1 MFGDRS
7 FGQPKGTQE
16 LPDDAKRTEHPTD
29 TVSSEMTLK
38 NRWIQPI
45 LRSVGGTTVVTQR
58 CIRTLMAVALLAP
71 LVLASV
77 EPTPALAIA
86 PTGDY
91 IVILKDGVNL
101 DRKVAKEAGLG
112 NAVSDVYS
120 SAVDGFVVELDNADV
135 MRLRKDKDVLL
146 VELDRTLSI
155 NESSGVLG
163 PDLSNLMGV
172 PVADQY
178 IVTLKNEVAPRAF
191 ATAEAATGSQ
201 ILSVYTSAI
210 NGFAAMLDASA
221 LERLAKDPNVE
232 SIEQD
237 RIVVLQGDQ
246 VDPPWGLDRVDQR
259 SGTRN
264 SRYSYTN
271 TGTGVTAYVIDTGV
285 MASHIDFGG
294 RVGAGYTVYDDGRGT
309 TDCNGH
315 GTHVAGT
322 IGGSTYG
329 IAKAV
334 SLIPVRVL
342 SCSGS
347 GSISGVIA
355 GINWAISDHASGTP
369 AVANMSLGGLYSA
382 SLNSAVANATEDG
395 IVFAVA
401 AGNNNRLACSYS
413 PASEPTAITVGAIG
427 GSDDRASFTNYGSC
441 VDLFAPGVSI
451 MSATI
456 ASSSASRMLSGTSM
470 ASPHVAGAAALL
482 LQSDPTATP
491 AQIAALIVN
500 SATPDAITGLAA
512 GSPNLVL
519 YTGAAFVSPNPVAPS
534 VPTLL
539 TAVGGVTQASLAW
552 NAPTQSGGADVT
564 DYVVEYSS
572 NSGSTWTVFA
582 DGVSTST
589 AATVTGLVNGTTY
602 QFRVKAVSSGG
613 TSEASSTATA
623 IVGVPSAPTSLSAT
637 PLGLSV
643 RLSWTAPTQNG
654 GSAITDYV
662 AQFSADSG
670 ATWSTFSDSI
680 STSTTTTVTG
690 LTNGLTYQLRVSA
703 VNSVGTS
710 AYSSVVI
717 AVPWAASLPSA
728 PLDLAI
734 ASYGLNQVGLSWTI
748 PATNGG
754 DTITDY
760 VIEYSSS
767 SGSTWAT
774 FTDPVSSIRSTT
786 VTDLVS
792 GASYI
797 FRVSARNSAGTG
809 DPSVVSAAV
818 RPGVPTAPCCITE
831 MLVGPQYV
839 ALRWGAPTSDGG
851 SAVTNYVVEYTID
864 DGVSWT
870 TWSEPTGN
878 GTNRTITGLLDG
890 VPHKFRISARNAIA
904 TGPPSDVSDA
914 YTPLTP
920 TAPGR
925 PLNAV
930 ATANT
935 GQVGLDWD
943 TPTTDGGAPI
953 TDYLIEYSSNSG
965 STWTTYVDTV
975 STATIAT
982 IRTLPVG
989 ISVIFRVSAINS
1001 RGTGAASL
1009 NSNTITTISALTND
1023 PFAGAEVFS
1032 GTTGAVSSSTLTA
1045 SRETGEPSHGGYG
1058 ASASIWYKWVATQ
1071 DGTLVVDTRLS
1082 VFDTLLGAYTG
1093 TQVNA
1098 LTTLA
1103 ANDDSG
1109 GGTWSS
1115 VTVTVVAGTSYFFA
1129 IDGYGNRKGSTTLNW
1144 QFTVAPDPTA
1154 PSAPRNV
1161 RGSAG
1166 DQLVTLYWEAPL
1178 DNGSRIVTTYTATSS
1193 PGSKTCTSTG
1203 ALTCTVRGLTN
1214 GVAYTFSVTATNAIG
1229 TSTASTASDP
1239 VTPAAASTP
1248 EAPTTLWGLDRIDQ
1262 RALPLN
1268 NQFSRAYTGSGV
1280 TAYIIDTGVLS
1291 THTEFGGRV
1300 LSGFSSVSDS
1310 NGTEDC
1316 NGHGTHVAG
1325 TVGGSNYGVAPGVA
1339 IVPVRVLDCSGSG
1352 STSAVIAG
1360 IDWVIANH
1368 VAGTPAV
1375 ANMSLGGGRS
1385 SALDIAVQ
1393 SAVADGV
1400 VFVVAAGNST
1410 ANACQSSPAGEPLA
1424 ITVGATTSADA
1435 RSSFSNYGSCVDVF
1449 APGSSITSAWYTST
1463 TASNTISG
1471 TSMASPHVAGVAA
1484 LGLEIAPNSSVAQIS
1499 EWITSTAT
1507 QGVISDAGSGSPNLL
1522 VYSRLSAA
1530 PPVAAAPTTTST
1542 SSTTSTTVAS
1552 TTTSTTSV
1560 PSGGGGGDD
1569 SGGGDGGGG
1578 DDAAAPE
1585 TTTTIARRMIPSS
1598 TVPSTVPSSTIPQP
1612 AITAP
1617 AIVLGNVQPV
1627 NRIVNP
1633 ILGSQI
1639 PLVVPQAVFTPSSNK
1654 VVGNNVVLKVNA
1666 PAQSTVHVY
1675 RDGILVKSVPAAAAQ
1690 AIKIDKNK
1698 VGDSSFQILIV
1709 DKKGA
1714 ITTTKK
1720 STVRVQKASK

>member
-1 MFGDRS
+1 
-7 FGQPKGTQE
+7 
-16 LPDDAKRTEHPTD
+16 
-29 TVSSEMTLK
+29 
-38 NRWIQPI
+38 
-45 LRSVGGTTVVTQR
+45 
-58 CIRTLMAVALLAP
+58 
-71 LVLASV
+71 
-77 EPTPALAIA
+77 
-86 PTGDY
+86 
-91 IVILKDGVNL
+91 
-101 DRKVAKEAGLG
+101 
-112 NAVSDVYS
+112 
-120 SAVDGFVVELDNADV
+120 
-135 MRLRKDKDVLL
+135 
-146 VELDRTLSI
+146 
-155 NESSGVLG
+155 
-163 PDLSNLMGV
+163 
-172 PVADQY
+172 
-178 IVTLKNEVAPRAF
+178 
-191 ATAEAATGSQ
+191 
-201 ILSVYTSAI
+201 
-210 NGFAAMLDASA
+210 
-221 LERLAKDPNVE
+221 
-232 SIEQD
+232 
-237 RIVVLQGDQ
+237 
-246 VDPPWGLDRVDQR
+246 
-259 SGTRN
+259 
-264 SRYSYTN
+264 
-271 TGTGVTAYVIDTGV
+271 
-285 MASHIDFGG
+285 
-294 RVGAGYTVYDDGRGT
+294 
-309 TDCNGH
+309 
-315 GTHVAGT
+315 
-322 IGGSTYG
+322 
-329 IAKAV
+329 
-334 SLIPVRVL
+334 
-342 SCSGS
+342 
-347 GSISGVIA
+347 
-355 GINWAISDHASGTP
+355 
-369 AVANMSLGGLYSA
+369 
-382 SLNSAVANATEDG
+382 
-395 IVFAVA
+395 
-401 AGNNNRLACSYS
+401 
-413 PASEPTAITVGAIG
+413 
-427 GSDDRASFTNYGSC
+427 
-441 VDLFAPGVSI
+441 
-451 MSATI
+451 
-456 ASSSASRMLSGTSM
+456 
-470 ASPHVAGAAALL
+470 
-482 LQSDPTATP
+482 
-491 AQIAALIVN
+491 
-500 SATPDAITGLAA
+500 LAA

-519 YTGAAFVSPNPVAPS
+519 YTGSAFVSPNPVAPS
-534 VPTLL
+534 VPTSL
-539 TAVGGVTQASLAW
+539 TAVGGVTQASLTW
-552 NAPTQSGGADVT
+552 IAPTQSGGAEVT

-589 AATVTGLVNGTTY
+589 AATVTGLTNGTTY

-623 IVGVPSAPTSLSAT
+623 IVGVPSEPTSLSAT

-643 RLSWTAPTQNG
+643 RLSWTAPAQNG
-654 GSAITDYV
+654 GSVITDYV
-662 AQFSADSG
+662 VQFSTDSG
-670 ATWSTFSDSI
+670 ATWSTFSDSV

-703 VNSVGTS
+703 VNNVGTS

-792 GASYI
+792 GVSYV

-818 RPGVPTAPCCITE
+818 SPGVPTAPCCITE
-831 MLVGPQYV
+831 VLIGPQYV
-839 ALRWGAPTSDGG
+839 ALRWGAPTFDGG
-851 SAVTNYVVEYTID
+851 STVTNYVVEYTID

-890 VPHKFRISARNAIA
+890 VPHKFRISARNAVA

-943 TPTTDGGAPI
+943 TPTSDGGAPI
-953 TDYLIEYSSNSG
+953 TDYLIEYSSNGG

-989 ISVIFRVSAINS
+989 ISVLFRVSAINS

-1009 NSNTITTISALTND
+1009 NSNSITTIGALTND

-1045 SRETGEPSHGGYG
+1045 SRESGEPSHGGYG

-1115 VTVTVVAGTSYFFA
+1115 VTITVVAGTSYFFA

-1144 QFTVAPDPTA
+1144 QFTVAPEPTA

-1178 DNGSRIVTTYTATSS
+1178 DSGSRTITSYIATSS

-1229 TSTASTASDP
+1229 TSAASTASDP

-1300 LSGFSSVSDS
+1300 LSGFSSVSDA

-1385 SALDIAVQ
+1385 SALDIAVR

-1471 TSMASPHVAGVAA
+1471 TSMASPHVAGVVA

-1507 QGVISDAGSGSPNLL
+1507 QGVISNAGSGSPNLL
-1522 VYSRLSAA
+1522 VYSRLSAT
-1530 PPVAAAPTTTST
+1530 PPVAAAPS
-1542 SSTTSTTVAS
+1542 
-1552 TTTSTTSV
+1552 TTSTTSV

-1569 SGGGDGGGG
+1569 SGGGGGGGDNGGGG
-1578 DDAAAPE
+1578 DDAAPE
-1585 TTTTIARRMIPSS
+1585 TTTTTIARP
-1598 TVPSTVPSSTIPQP
+1598 TVTTSTVPSSTIPQP
-1612 AITAP
+1612 LVSTPFVRPSTA
-1617 AIVLGNVQPV
+1617 LPV

-1633 ILGSQI
+1633 LLGSQI
-1639 PLVVPQAVFTPSSNK
+1639 PLVAPQAVSTPSSNK
-1654 VVGNNVVLKVNA
+1654 VVGNNVVLKVKA
-1666 PAQSTVHVY
+1666 PTQSTVHVY

-1690 AIKIDKNK
+1690 AIKIGKNK

-1709 DKKGA
+1709 DKKGS

>member
-1 MFGDRS
+1 
-7 FGQPKGTQE
+7 
-16 LPDDAKRTEHPTD
+16 
-29 TVSSEMTLK
+29 
-38 NRWIQPI
+38 
-45 LRSVGGTTVVTQR
+45 
-58 CIRTLMAVALLAP
+58 
-71 LVLASV
+71 VL
-77 EPTPALAIA
+77 I
-86 PTGDY
+86 
-91 IVILKDGVNL
+91 
-101 DRKVAKEAGLG
+101 
-112 NAVSDVYS
+112 
-120 SAVDGFVVELDNADV
+120 
-135 MRLRKDKDVLL
+135 
-146 VELDRTLSI
+146 
-155 NESSGVLG
+155 
-163 PDLSNLMGV
+163 
-172 PVADQY
+172 
-178 IVTLKNEVAPRAF
+178 
-191 ATAEAATGSQ
+191 
-201 ILSVYTSAI
+201 
-210 NGFAAMLDASA
+210 
-221 LERLAKDPNVE
+221 
-232 SIEQD
+232 
-237 RIVVLQGDQ
+237 
-246 VDPPWGLDRVDQR
+246 
-259 SGTRN
+259 
-264 SRYSYTN
+264 
-271 TGTGVTAYVIDTGV
+271 
-285 MASHIDFGG
+285 
-294 RVGAGYTVYDDGRGT
+294 
-309 TDCNGH
+309 
-315 GTHVAGT
+315 
-322 IGGSTYG
+322 
-329 IAKAV
+329 
-334 SLIPVRVL
+334 
-342 SCSGS
+342 
-347 GSISGVIA
+347 
-355 GINWAISDHASGTP
+355 
-369 AVANMSLGGLYSA
+369 
-382 SLNSAVANATEDG
+382 
-395 IVFAVA
+395 
-401 AGNNNRLACSYS
+401 
-413 PASEPTAITVGAIG
+413 
-427 GSDDRASFTNYGSC
+427 
-441 VDLFAPGVSI
+441 
-451 MSATI
+451 
-456 ASSSASRMLSGTSM
+456 
-470 ASPHVAGAAALL
+470 
-482 LQSDPTATP
+482 
-491 AQIAALIVN
+491 
-500 SATPDAITGLAA
+500 
-512 GSPNLVL
+512 
-519 YTGAAFVSPNPVAPS
+519 
-534 VPTLL
+534 
-539 TAVGGVTQASLAW
+539 
-552 NAPTQSGGADVT
+552 
-564 DYVVEYSS
+564 
-572 NSGSTWTVFA
+572 
-582 DGVSTST
+582 
-589 AATVTGLVNGTTY
+589 
-602 QFRVKAVSSGG
+602 
-613 TSEASSTATA
+613 
-623 IVGVPSAPTSLSAT
+623 
-637 PLGLSV
+637 
-643 RLSWTAPTQNG
+643 
-654 GSAITDYV
+654 
-662 AQFSADSG
+662 
-670 ATWSTFSDSI
+670 
-680 STSTTTTVTG
+680 
-690 LTNGLTYQLRVSA
+690 
-703 VNSVGTS
+703 
-710 AYSSVVI
+710 
-717 AVPWAASLPSA
+717 
-728 PLDLAI
+728 
-734 ASYGLNQVGLSWTI
+734 
-748 PATNGG
+748 
-754 DTITDY
+754 
-760 VIEYSSS
+760 
-767 SGSTWAT
+767 
-774 FTDPVSSIRSTT
+774 
-786 VTDLVS
+786 
-792 GASYI
+792 
-797 FRVSARNSAGTG
+797 
-809 DPSVVSAAV
+809 
-818 RPGVPTAPCCITE
+818 
-831 MLVGPQYV
+831 GPQYV
-839 ALRWGAPTSDGG
+839 ALRWGAPTFDGG
-851 SAVTNYVVEYTID
+851 STVTNYVVEYTID

-890 VPHKFRISARNAIA
+890 VPHKFRISARNAVA

-943 TPTTDGGAPI
+943 TPTSDGGAPI
-953 TDYLIEYSSNSG
+953 TDYLIEYSSNGG

-989 ISVIFRVSAINS
+989 ISVLFRVSAINS

-1009 NSNTITTISALTND
+1009 NSNSITTIGALTND

-1045 SRETGEPSHGGYG
+1045 SRESGEPSHGGYG

-1115 VTVTVVAGTSYFFA
+1115 VTITVVAGTSYFFA

-1144 QFTVAPDPTA
+1144 QFTVAPEPTA

-1178 DNGSRIVTTYTATSS
+1178 DSGSRTITSYIATSS

-1229 TSTASTASDP
+1229 TSAASTASDP

-1248 EAPTTLWGLDRIDQ
+1248 DAPTTLWGLDRIDQ

-1300 LSGFSSVSDS
+1300 LSGFSSVSDA

-1385 SALDIAVQ
+1385 SALDIAVR

-1471 TSMASPHVAGVAA
+1471 TSMASPHVAGVVA

-1507 QGVISDAGSGSPNLL
+1507 QGVISNAGSGSPNLL
-1522 VYSRLSAA
+1522 VYSRLSAT
-1530 PPVAAAPTTTST
+1530 PPVAAAP
-1542 SSTTSTTVAS
+1542 STTSTTS
-1552 TTTSTTSV
+1552 TTSAPSTTSTTSV

-1569 SGGGDGGGG
+1569 SGGGGGGGDNGGGG
-1578 DDAAAPE
+1578 DDAAPE
-1585 TTTTIARRMIPSS
+1585 TTTTTTIARP
-1598 TVPSTVPSSTIPQP
+1598 TVTTSTVPSSTIPQP
-1612 AITAP
+1612 LVSTPFVRPSTA
-1617 AIVLGNVQPV
+1617 LPV

-1633 ILGSQI
+1633 LLGSQI
-1639 PLVVPQAVFTPSSNK
+1639 PLVAPQAVSTPSSNK
-1654 VVGNNVVLKVNA
+1654 VVGNNVVLKVKA
-1666 PAQSTVHVY
+1666 PTQSTVHVY

-1690 AIKIDKNK
+1690 AIKIGKNK

-1709 DKKGA
+1709 DKKGS

>member
-1 MFGDRS
+1 
-7 FGQPKGTQE
+7 
-16 LPDDAKRTEHPTD
+16 
-29 TVSSEMTLK
+29 
-38 NRWIQPI
+38 
-45 LRSVGGTTVVTQR
+45 
-58 CIRTLMAVALLAP
+58 
-71 LVLASV
+71 
-77 EPTPALAIA
+77 
-86 PTGDY
+86 
-91 IVILKDGVNL
+91 
-101 DRKVAKEAGLG
+101 
-112 NAVSDVYS
+112 
-120 SAVDGFVVELDNADV
+120 
-135 MRLRKDKDVLL
+135 
-146 VELDRTLSI
+146 
-155 NESSGVLG
+155 
-163 PDLSNLMGV
+163 MGV
-172 PVADQY
+172 PVDDQY
-178 IVTLKNEVAPRAF
+178 IVTLKDDVAPRAF
-191 ATAEAATGSQ
+191 ATSEAATGSQ
-201 ILSVYTSAI
+201 ILSVYTNAI
-210 NGFAAMLDASA
+210 NGFAAVLDASA

-264 SRYSYTN
+264 SRYSYAN
-271 TGTGVTAYVIDTGV
+271 TGAGVTAYVIDTGILE
-285 MASHIDFGG
+285 SHVDFGG
-294 RVGAGYTVYDDGRGT
+294 RVGAGYTAYTDGRGT

-334 SLIPVRVL
+334 SLIPIRVL

-355 GINWAISDHASGTP
+355 GINWAISDHASGST

-382 SLNSAVANATEDG
+382 ALNSAVANATADG

-413 PASEPTAITVGAIG
+413 PASAPTAITVGAIG

-441 VDLFAPGVSI
+441 LDVFAPGVSI
-451 MSATI
+451 KSATI
-456 ASSSASRMLSGTSM
+456 ASSSAWRLLSGTSM

-500 SATPDAITGLAA
+500 SATPDVITGLAA

-534 VPTLL
+534 VPTSL
-539 TAVGGVTQASLAW
+539 TAVGGVTQASLSW
-552 NAPTQSGGADVT
+552 TAPTQSGGADVT

-589 AATVTGLVNGTTY
+589 AATVTGLTNGTTY

-623 IVGVPSAPTSLSAT
+623 VVGVPSAPTSLSAT
-637 PLGLSV
+637 PLGLSI
-643 RLSWTAPTQNG
+643 RLSWTAPAQNG
-654 GSAITDYV
+654 GSVITDYV
-662 AQFSADSG
+662 AQFSTDSG
-670 ATWSTFSDSI
+670 ATWSTFSDSV

-710 AYSSVVI
+710 APSSVVI

-760 VIEYSSS
+760 VIEYSSN
-767 SGSTWAT
+767 SGSTWTT
-774 FTDPVSSIRSTT
+774 FTDLVTSLRSAT
-786 VTDLVS
+786 VTDLVN
-792 GASYI
+792 GVSYI

-818 RPGVPTAPCCITE
+818 SPGLPTAPCCITE

-839 ALRWGAPTSDGG
+839 ALRWGAPTFDGG
-851 SAVTNYVVEYTID
+851 SAVTNYVIEYTIN

-878 GTNRTITGLLDG
+878 GINRTITGLTDG
-890 VPHKFRISARNAIA
+890 VSHKFRISARNAIG

-943 TPTTDGGAPI
+943 TPTSDGGAPI

-982 IRTLPVG
+982 IRSLPVG
-989 ISVIFRVSAINS
+989 ISVLFRVSAINS

-1009 NSNTITTISALTND
+1009 NSNSITTIGSLTND
-1023 PFAGAEVFS
+1023 PFAGADLFA
-1032 GTTGAVSSSTLTA
+1032 GTTGAMSSSTLTA
-1045 SRETGEPSHGGYG
+1045 SRESGEPSHGGYG
-1058 ASASIWYKWVATQ
+1058 ASSSIWYKWIATQ

-1082 VFDTLLGAYTG
+1082 NFDTLLGAYTG

-1115 VTVTVVAGTSYFFA
+1115 VTVSVVAGTSYFFA

-1144 QFTVAPDPTA
+1144 QFTRAPDPSA
-1154 PSAPRNV
+1154 PSTPRNI

-1166 DQLVTLYWEAPL
+1166 DQSAVLYWEAPL
-1178 DNGSRIVTTYTATSS
+1178 DNGSRTITSYVATSS
-1193 PGSKTCTSTG
+1193 PGSKTCSSTG

-1214 GVAYTFSVTATNAIG
+1214 GVAYTFSVTATNSIG
-1229 TSTASTASDP
+1229 TSSASVASAP
-1239 VTPAAASTP
+1239 VTPTAASTP
-1248 EAPTTLWGLDRIDQ
+1248 EAPTTVWGLDRIDQ

-1300 LSGFSSVSDS
+1300 LSGFTSISDS

-1352 STSAVIAG
+1352 STSGVIAG

-1385 SALDIAVQ
+1385 SALDIAVR

-1424 ITVGATTSADA
+1424 ITVGSTTSADA

-1471 TSMASPHVAGVAA
+1471 TSMASPHVAGVVA

-1499 EWITSTAT
+1499 DWITSTAT
-1507 QGVISDAGSGSPNLL
+1507 PGIIGDAGTGSPNLL
-1522 VYSRLSAA
+1522 VYSRLSAS
-1530 PPVAAAPTTTST
+1530 PPGASAPTTTLP
-1542 SSTTSTTVAS
+1542 TTTLPTTTVPAGDD
-1552 TTTSTTSV
+1552 
-1560 PSGGGGGDD
+1560 GGGGGDD
-1569 SGGGDGGGG
+1569 NGGG
-1578 DDAAAPE
+1578 DDAPE
-1585 TTTTIARRMIPSS
+1585 TTTTIARRVSP
-1598 TVPSTVPSSTIPQP
+1598 PSTVPATTVPQIQASTPIDD
-1612 AITAP
+1612 
-1617 AIVLGNVQPV
+1617 LSKLLPV
-1627 NRIVNP
+1627 NRMLNP

-1639 PLVVPQAVFTPSSNK
+1639 PTVVPQAVFAPSSNK

-1666 PAQSTVHVY
+1666 PAQSMVHVY
-1675 RDGILVKSVPAAAAQ
+1675 RDGILVKSVSAAAAQ
-1690 AIKIDKNK
+1690 SIKIAKNK
-1698 VGDSSFQILIV
+1698 VGESSFQILIV
-1709 DKKGA
+1709 DKKGV

>member
-1 MFGDRS
+1 MG
-7 FGQPKGTQE
+7 
-16 LPDDAKRTEHPTD
+16 
-29 TVSSEMTLK
+29 V
-38 NRWIQPI
+38 
-45 LRSVGGTTVVTQR
+45 TTAVTQR
-58 CIRTLMAVALLAP
+58 CIRTLAAVVLLAP
-71 LVLASV
+71 LVLASA
-77 EPTPALAIA
+77 ESTPALAVA

-120 SAVDGFVVELDNADV
+120 SAVDGFVAELDNTDV
-135 MRLRKDKDVLL
+135 VRLRKDKDVLV

-163 PDLSNLMGV
+163 PDLSDLMGV

-178 IVTLKNEVAPRAF
+178 IVTLKNDVAPRAF
-191 ATAEAATGSQ
+191 ATAEATTGSQ
-201 ILSVYTSAI
+201 IVSVYTTAI
-210 NGFAAMLDASA
+210 NGFAAVLDTSA
-221 LERLAKDPNVE
+221 LERLAKDPSVE

-246 VDPPWGLDRVDQR
+246 VNPPWGLDRVDQR

-271 TGTGVTAYVIDTGV
+271 TGTGVTAYVIDTGIL
-285 MASHIDFGG
+285 ASHIDFGG
-294 RVGAGYTVYDDGRGT
+294 RVGAGYTVYSDGRGT

-334 SLIPVRVL
+334 SLIPIRVL
-342 SCSGS
+342 SCSGT
-347 GSISGVIA
+347 GYTSGVIA
-355 GINWAISDHASGTP
+355 GINWAISDHASYTP
-369 AVANMSLGGLYSA
+369 AVANMSLGGSYSA
-382 SLNSAVANATEDG
+382 ALNSAVANATADG

-401 AGNNNRLACSYS
+401 AGNSNANACSFS

-441 VDLFAPGVSI
+441 VDVFAPGVSI
-451 MSATI
+451 LSATI
-456 ASSSASRMLSGTSM
+456 ASSSASRLLSGTSM

-534 VPTLL
+534 VPTSL

-552 NAPTQSGGADVT
+552 IAPTQSGGAEVT

-589 AATVTGLVNGTTY
+589 AATVTGLTNGTTY

-754 DTITDY
+754 ATITDY
-760 VIEYSSS
+760 LIEYSSS
-767 SGSTWAT
+767 SGSTWTT
-774 FTDPVSSIRSTT
+774 FIDLVTSSRSAT

-792 GASYI
+792 GSSYI

-809 DPSVVSAAV
+809 DPSVVSAVV

-831 MLVGPQYV
+831 VLIGPQYV
-839 ALRWGAPTSDGG
+839 ALRWGAPASDGG
-851 SAVTNYVVEYTID
+851 STVTNYVVEYTID

-878 GTNRTITGLLDG
+878 GTNRTITGLTDG
-890 VPHKFRISARNAIA
+890 VPHKFRISARNAVA

-943 TPTTDGGAPI
+943 TPATDGGAPI
-953 TDYLIEYSSNSG
+953 TDYLIEYSSNAG

-1009 NSNTITTISALTND
+1009 NSNSITTIDALTND

-1045 SRETGEPSHGGYG
+1045 SRQSGEPSHGGYG

-1109 GGTWSS
+1109 GGLWSS
-1115 VTVTVVAGTSYFFA
+1115 VTITVVAGTSYFFA

-1144 QFTVAPDPTA
+1144 QFTAAPDPTA

-1166 DQLVTLYWEAPL
+1166 DQLVALYWEAPL
-1178 DNGSRIVTTYTATSS
+1178 DNGSRTITTYIATSN

-1214 GVAYTFSVTATNAIG
+1214 GVAYTFSVTATNSIG
-1229 TSTASTASDP
+1229 TSDASVASAP
-1239 VTPAAASTP
+1239 VTPTTVSTP

-1300 LSGFSSVSDS
+1300 LSGFSSVVDS

-1352 STSAVIAG
+1352 STSGVIAG

-1385 SALDIAVQ
+1385 SALDIAVR
-1393 SAVADGV
+1393 AGVADGV

-1424 ITVGATTSADA
+1424 ITVGSTTSADA

-1471 TSMASPHVAGVAA
+1471 TSMASPHVAGVTA
-1484 LGLEIAPNSSVAQIS
+1484 LGLEIAPNASVAQIS
-1499 EWITSTAT
+1499 AWITSTAT
-1507 QGVISDAGSGSPNLL
+1507 PGVVGDAGSGSPNLL
-1522 VYSRLSAA
+1522 VYSRLSSA
-1530 PPVAAAPTTTST
+1530 PPVASAPST
-1542 SSTTSTTVAS
+1542 STTS
-1552 TTTSTTSV
+1552 TTSTTSV
-1560 PSGGGGGDD
+1560 PSGGGGSDD
-1569 SGGGDGGGG
+1569 GGGGGDGG
-1578 DDAAAPE
+1578 DDAAPE
-1585 TTTTIARRMIPSS
+1585 TTTTTTTTTTSTTSTTTTIARPTVPSS
-1598 TVPSTVPSSTIPQP
+1598 TVPSSTVPLSTVPLSTVPQP
-1612 AITAP
+1612 VVTAP
-1617 AIVLGNVQPV
+1617 AVVPSTV
-1627 NRIVNP
+1627 PPDTNRIVDP
-1633 ILGSQI
+1633 VLGSLI
-1639 PLVVPQAVFTPSSNK
+1639 PIVAEQAVVAPSSSK
-1654 VVGNNVVLKVNA
+1654 VVGNNVVFKVTA
-1666 PAQSTVHVY
+1666 PAQSMVFIY
-1675 RDGILVKSVPAAAAQ
+1675 RDGVLVKTVPAAAAQ
-1690 AIKIDKNK
+1690 AIKIDNNK
-1698 VGDSSFQILIV
+1698 VGNSSFQILIV
-1709 DKKGA
+1709 DKKGV

-1720 STVRVQKASK
+1720 STVRVKKASK

>member
-1 MFGDRS
+1 
-7 FGQPKGTQE
+7 
-16 LPDDAKRTEHPTD
+16 
-29 TVSSEMTLK
+29 
-38 NRWIQPI
+38 
-45 LRSVGGTTVVTQR
+45 
-58 CIRTLMAVALLAP
+58 MAVALLAP

-178 IVTLKNEVAPRAF
+178 IVTLKNDVAPRVF

>member
-1 MFGDRS
+1 M
-7 FGQPKGTQE
+7 
-16 LPDDAKRTEHPTD
+16 
-29 TVSSEMTLK
+29 K
-38 NRWIQPI
+38 NHVIAI
-45 LRSVGGTTVVTQR
+45 SL
-58 CIRTLMAVALLAP
+58 IALLAP

-77 EPTPALAIA
+77 EPLPASAIA

-120 SAVDGFVVELDNADV
+120 SAVDGFVAELENADV
-135 MRLRKDKDVLL
+135 VRLRKDKDVLL

-155 NESSGVLG
+155 NESSGALG
-163 PDLSNLMGV
+163 PDLSDLMGT

-178 IVTLKNEVAPRAF
+178 IVTLKDDVAPRAF
-191 ATAEAATGSQ
+191 ATVEAATGSQ
-201 ILSVYTSAI
+201 ILSVYTDAI
-210 NGFAAMLDASA
+210 NGFAAVLDASA

-271 TGTGVTAYVIDTGV
+271 TGTGVTAYVIDTGIL
-285 MASHIDFGG
+285 ASHVDFGG
-294 RVGAGYTVYDDGRGT
+294 RVGAGYTAYTDGRGT

-334 SLIPVRVL
+334 SLIPIRVL

-355 GINWAISDHASGTP
+355 GINWAISDHASGST

-382 SLNSAVANATEDG
+382 ALNSAVANATADG

-413 PASEPTAITVGAIG
+413 PASESTAITVGAIG
-427 GSDDRASFTNYGSC
+427 GSDDRASFTNFGSC
-441 VDLFAPGVSI
+441 LDVFAPGVSI
-451 MSATI
+451 LSATI
-456 ASSSASRMLSGTSM
+456 TSSSASRMLSGTSM

-491 AQIAALIVN
+491 EQIAALIVN
-500 SATPDAITGLAA
+500 SATPDVITGLAA

-534 VPTLL
+534 VPTSL
-539 TAVGGVTQASLAW
+539 TAVGGVTQASLSW
-552 NAPTQSGGADVT
+552 TAPTQSGGADVT

-589 AATVTGLVNGTTY
+589 TATVTGLANGTTY
-602 QFRVKAVSSGG
+602 QFQVKAISSGG
-613 TSEASSTATA
+613 TSEPSASASA

-637 PLGLSV
+637 PLGLSI
-643 RLSWTAPTQNG
+643 RLSWTAPAQNG
-654 GSAITDYV
+654 GSVITDYV
-662 AQFSADSG
+662 AQFSTDSG
-670 ATWSTFSDSI
+670 ATWSTFSDSV
-680 STSTTTTVTG
+680 STSPTTTVTG

-710 AYSSVVI
+710 APSSVVI
-717 AVPWAASLPSA
+717 AVPWAASLPSS
-728 PLDLAI
+728 PLDLTI

-760 VIEYSSS
+760 VIEYSST

-792 GASYI
+792 GVSYI

-818 RPGVPTAPCCITE
+818 SPGLPTAPCCITE

-839 ALRWGAPTSDGG
+839 ALRWGEPTSDGG
-851 SAVTNYVVEYTID
+851 SAVTNYVIEYTIN

-878 GTNRTITGLLDG
+878 GTNRTITGLTDG
-890 VPHKFRISARNAIA
+890 VPHKFRISARNAIG
-904 TGPPSDVSDA
+904 TGPASDVSDA

-920 TAPGR
+920 TAPGK

-943 TPTTDGGAPI
+943 TPTSDGGAPI

-982 IRTLPVG
+982 IRSLPVG
-989 ISVIFRVSAINS
+989 ISLLFRVSAINS
-1001 RGTGAASL
+1001 QGTGAASL
-1009 NSNTITTISALTND
+1009 NSNSITTIGSLTND
-1023 PFAGAEVFS
+1023 PFAGAELFA

-1045 SRETGEPSHGGYG
+1045 SRESGEPSHGGYG
-1058 ASASIWYKWVATQ
+1058 ASSSIWYKWSASA

-1082 VFDTLLGAYTG
+1082 NFDTLLGAYTG

-1109 GGTWSS
+1109 GGLWSS
-1115 VTVTVVAGTSYFFA
+1115 VTITVVAGTSYFFA

-1166 DQLVTLYWEAPL
+1166 DQLATLYWEAPL
-1178 DNGSRIVTTYTATSS
+1178 DNGSRTITSYVATSS
-1193 PGSKTCTSTG
+1193 PGSKTCSSTG

-1214 GVAYTFSVTATNAIG
+1214 GVAYTFSVTATNSIG
-1229 TSTASTASDP
+1229 TSSESVASAP
-1239 VTPAAASTP
+1239 VTPTAASTP

-1352 STSAVIAG
+1352 STSGVIAG
-1360 IDWVIANH
+1360 IDWMIANH

-1400 VFVVAAGNST
+1400 VLVVAAGNST

-1424 ITVGATTSADA
+1424 ITVGSTTSADA

-1449 APGSSITSAWYTST
+1449 APGSSITSAWYTSI

-1471 TSMASPHVAGVAA
+1471 TSMASPHVAGVVA

-1499 EWITSTAT
+1499 DWITSTAT
-1507 QGVISDAGSGSPNLL
+1507 PGVIGDAGTGSPNLL
-1522 VYSRLSAA
+1522 VYSRLSAS
-1530 PPVAAAPTTTST
+1530 PPNASAPTTTAPANT
-1542 SSTTSTTVAS
+1542 LPTTTVPAGG
-1552 TTTSTTSV
+1552 
-1560 PSGGGGGDD
+1560 GGGGGDD
-1569 SGGGDGGGG
+1569 DNGGGDG
-1578 DDAAAPE
+1578 APE
-1585 TTTTIARRMIPSS
+1585 STTTLPST
-1598 TVPSTVPSSTIPQP
+1598 TVPPSTVPPSAVPRP
-1612 AITAP
+1612 LVTAP
-1617 AIVLGNVQPV
+1617 AVVLGKVPPKD
-1627 NRIVNP
+1627 RIVNP

-1639 PLVVPQAVFTPSSNK
+1639 PTVVPQAVFAPSSNK

-1666 PAQSTVHVY
+1666 PAQSMVHVY

-1690 AIKIDKNK
+1690 SIKIAKNK
-1698 VGDSSFQILIV
+1698 VGESSFQILIV
-1709 DKKGA
+1709 DKKGV

>member
-1 MFGDRS
+1 
-7 FGQPKGTQE
+7 
-16 LPDDAKRTEHPTD
+16 
-29 TVSSEMTLK
+29 MTLK

-45 LRSVGGTTVVTQR
+45 LRSVGVTTAVTQR
-58 CIRTLMAVALLAP
+58 CIRTLAAVVLLAP
-71 LVLASV
+71 LVLASA
-77 EPTPALAIA
+77 ESTPALAVA

-112 NAVSDVYS
+112 NSVSDVYS

-135 MRLRKDKDVLL
+135 VRLRKDKDVLL
-146 VELDRTLSI
+146 IELDRTLSI
-155 NESSGVLG
+155 NESSGALG

-178 IVTLKNEVAPRAF
+178 IVTLKNDVAPRAF

-210 NGFAAMLDASA
+210 NGFAAVLDASA
-221 LERLAKDPNVE
+221 LERLAKDPSVA

-237 RIVVLQGDQ
+237 RVVVLQGDQ

-271 TGTGVTAYVIDTGV
+271 TGTEVTAYVIDTGIL
-285 MASHIDFGG
+285 ASHIDFGG
-294 RVGAGYTVYDDGRGT
+294 RVGTGYTVYSDSYGT

-334 SLIPVRVL
+334 SLIPIRVL
-342 SCSGS
+342 SCSGT
-347 GSISGVIA
+347 GYTSGVIA
-355 GINWAISDHASGTP
+355 GINWAISDHASYTP
-369 AVANMSLGGLYSA
+369 AVANMSLGGSYSA
-382 SLNSAVANATEDG
+382 ALNSAVANATADG

-401 AGNNNRLACSYS
+401 AGNSNANACSFS

-441 VDLFAPGVSI
+441 VDVFAPGVSI

-491 AQIAALIVN
+491 AQIAALIVD

-519 YTGAAFVSPNPVAPS
+519 YTGAAIVSPNPVAPS
-534 VPTLL
+534 VPTSL
-539 TAVGGVTQASLAW
+539 TAVGGVTQASLSW
-552 NAPTQSGGADVT
+552 TAPTQSGSADVT

-572 NSGSTWTVFA
+572 DSGSTWAEFD
-582 DGVSTST
+582 DGMSTST
-589 AATVTGLVNGTTY
+589 DATVTGLTNGTTY

-613 TSEASSTATA
+613 TSEPSATATA

-643 RLSWTAPTQNG
+643 RLTWTAPTQNG

-710 AYSSVVI
+710 AYSSLVI

-754 DTITDY
+754 ATITDY
-760 VIEYSSS
+760 LIEYSSS
-767 SGSTWAT
+767 SGSTWTT
-774 FTDPVSSIRSTT
+774 FIDLVTSSRSAT

-792 GASYI
+792 GSSYI

-809 DPSVVSAAV
+809 DPSVVSAVV

-831 MLVGPQYV
+831 VLIGPQYV
-839 ALRWGAPTSDGG
+839 ALRWGAPASDGG
-851 SAVTNYVVEYTID
+851 STVTNYVVEYTID

-878 GTNRTITGLLDG
+878 GTNRTITGLTDG
-890 VPHKFRISARNAIA
+890 VPHKFRISARNAVA

-953 TDYLIEYSSNSG
+953 TDYLIEYSSNAG

-1009 NSNTITTISALTND
+1009 NSNSITTIDALTND

-1045 SRETGEPSHGGYG
+1045 SRQSGEPSHGGYG

-1098 LTTLA
+1098 LTKLVT
-1103 ANDDSG
+1103 NDDSG
-1109 GGTWSS
+1109 GGNWSKVTIS
-1115 VTVTVVAGTSYFFA
+1115 VLAGTSYYFA

-1144 QFTVAPDPTA
+1144 EFAVAPSPTE

-1166 DQLVTLYWEAPL
+1166 NQLATLYWEAPL
-1178 DNGSRIVTTYTATSS
+1178 DNGSRTITAYTATSN
-1193 PGSKTCTSTG
+1193 PESKTCVSTG

-1214 GVAYTFSVTATNAIG
+1214 GVAYTFSVTATNLIG
-1229 TSTASTASDP
+1229 TSAASTASDP
-1239 VTPAAASTP
+1239 VTPAIAAIPEAST
-1248 EAPTTLWGLDRIDQ
+1248 ALWGLDRIDQ

-1268 NQFSRAYTGSGV
+1268 NQFSRAFTGSGV

-1291 THTEFGGRV
+1291 THSEFGGRV

-1310 NGTEDC
+1310 HGTEDC

-1375 ANMSLGGGRS
+1375 ANLSLGGARS
-1385 SALDIAVQ
+1385 SALDFAVR

-1400 VFVVAAGNST
+1400 VFVVAAGNSAT
-1410 ANACQSSPAGEPLA
+1410 NACQSSPAAEPLA
-1424 ITVGATTSADA
+1424 ITVGSTTAADA

-1449 APGSSITSAWYTST
+1449 APGSGITSAWHTST

-1471 TSMASPHVAGVAA
+1471 TSMASPHVAGVVA
-1484 LGLEIAPNSSVAQIS
+1484 LGLEIAPNSSVSQIS
-1499 EWITSTAT
+1499 DWITSSAT
-1507 QGVISDAGSGSPNLL
+1507 QGTISNAGSGSPNLL
-1522 VYSRLSAA
+1522 IYSRLSASLPSA
-1530 PPVAAAPTTTST
+1530 SAPTTTLP
-1542 SSTTSTTVAS
+1542 
-1552 TTTSTTSV
+1552 TTTLPTT
-1560 PSGGGGGDD
+1560 
-1569 SGGGDGGGG
+1569 
-1578 DDAAAPE
+1578 
-1585 TTTTIARRMIPSS
+1585 
-1598 TVPSTVPSSTIPQP
+1598 TIPQP
-1612 AITAP
+1612 TVTAP
-1617 AIVLGNVQPV
+1617 AAVLEKVQSV
-1627 NRIVNP
+1627 NRIVDP
-1633 ILGSQI
+1633 VLGSQM
-1639 PLVVPQAVFTPSSNK
+1639 PLVAPQAVFTPSSNK

-1675 RDGILVKSVPAAAAQ
+1675 RDGILVKSVPAAASQ

-1698 VGDSSFQILIV
+1698 VGKSSFQILIV
-1709 DKKGA
+1709 NKKGV

>member
-1 MFGDRS
+1 M
-7 FGQPKGTQE
+7 
-16 LPDDAKRTEHPTD
+16 
-29 TVSSEMTLK
+29 K
-38 NRWIQPI
+38 NHVIAI
-45 LRSVGGTTVVTQR
+45 SLLG
-58 CIRTLMAVALLAP
+58 LLAP
-71 LVLASV
+71 LVITSV
-77 EPTPALAIA
+77 EPLPASAIA

-120 SAVDGFVVELDNADV
+120 SAVDGFVAELENADV
-135 MRLRKDKDVLL
+135 VRLRKDKEVLL

-155 NESSGVLG
+155 NESSGALG
-163 PDLSNLMGV
+163 PDLSDLMGV
-172 PVADQY
+172 PVDDQY
-178 IVTLKNEVAPRAF
+178 IVTLKDDVAPRAF
-191 ATAEAATGSQ
+191 ATSEAATGSQ
-201 ILSVYTSAI
+201 ILSVYTNAI
-210 NGFAAMLDASA
+210 NGFAAVLDASA

-264 SRYSYTN
+264 SRYSYAN
-271 TGTGVTAYVIDTGV
+271 TGAGVTAYVIDTGILE
-285 MASHIDFGG
+285 SHVDFGG
-294 RVGAGYTVYDDGRGT
+294 RVGAGYTAYTDGRGT

-334 SLIPVRVL
+334 SLIPIRVL

-355 GINWAISDHASGTP
+355 GINWAISDHASGST

-382 SLNSAVANATEDG
+382 ALNSAVANATADG

-413 PASEPTAITVGAIG
+413 PASAPSAITVGAIG

-441 VDLFAPGVSI
+441 LDVFAPGVSI
-451 MSATI
+451 KSATI
-456 ASSSASRMLSGTSM
+456 ASSSAWRLLSGTSM

-500 SATPDAITGLAA
+500 SATPDVITGLAA

-534 VPTLL
+534 VPTSL
-539 TAVGGVTQASLAW
+539 TAVGGVTQASLSW
-552 NAPTQSGGADVT
+552 TAPTQSGGADVT

-589 AATVTGLVNGTTY
+589 AATVTGLTNGTTY

-623 IVGVPSAPTSLSAT
+623 VVGVPSAPTSLSAT
-637 PLGLSV
+637 PLGLSI
-643 RLSWTAPTQNG
+643 RLSWTAPAQNG
-654 GSAITDYV
+654 GSVITDYV
-662 AQFSADSG
+662 AQFSTDSG
-670 ATWSTFSDSI
+670 ATWSTFSDSV

-710 AYSSVVI
+710 APSSVVI

-760 VIEYSSS
+760 VIEYSSN
-767 SGSTWAT
+767 SGSTWTT
-774 FTDPVSSIRSTT
+774 FTDLVTSLRSAT
-786 VTDLVS
+786 VTDLVN
-792 GASYI
+792 GVSYI

-818 RPGVPTAPCCITE
+818 SPGLPTAPCCITE

-839 ALRWGAPTSDGG
+839 ALRWGAPTFDGG
-851 SAVTNYVVEYTID
+851 STVTNYVIEYTIN

-878 GTNRTITGLLDG
+878 GINRTITGLTDG
-890 VPHKFRISARNAIA
+890 VPHKFRISARNAIG
-904 TGPPSDVSDA
+904 TGPPSEVSDA

-920 TAPGR
+920 TTPGR

-943 TPTTDGGAPI
+943 TPTSDGGAPI

-982 IRTLPVG
+982 IRSLPVG
-989 ISVIFRVSAINS
+989 ISVLFRVSAINS

-1009 NSNTITTISALTND
+1009 NSNSIITIGSLTND
-1023 PFAGAEVFS
+1023 PFAGADLFA

-1045 SRETGEPSHGGYG
+1045 SRESGEPSHGGYG
-1058 ASASIWYKWVATQ
+1058 ASSSIWYKWIATQ

-1082 VFDTLLGAYTG
+1082 NFDTLLGAYTG

-1115 VTVTVVAGTSYFFA
+1115 VTVSVVAGTSYFFA

-1144 QFTVAPDPTA
+1144 QFTQAPDPSV

-1166 DQLVTLYWEAPL
+1166 DQSAVLYWEAPL
-1178 DNGSRIVTTYTATSS
+1178 DNGSRTITSYVATSS
-1193 PGSKTCTSTG
+1193 PGSKTCSSTG

-1214 GVAYTFSVTATNAIG
+1214 GVAYTFSVTATNSIG
-1229 TSTASTASDP
+1229 TSSASVASAP
-1239 VTPAAASTP
+1239 VTPTAASTP
-1248 EAPTTLWGLDRIDQ
+1248 EAPTTVWGLDRIDQ

-1300 LSGFSSVSDS
+1300 LSGFTSISDS

-1352 STSAVIAG
+1352 STSGVIAG

-1385 SALDIAVQ
+1385 SALDIAVR

-1424 ITVGATTSADA
+1424 ITVGSTTSADA

-1471 TSMASPHVAGVAA
+1471 TSMASPHVAGVVA

-1499 EWITSTAT
+1499 DWITSTAT
-1507 QGVISDAGSGSPNLL
+1507 PGIIGDAGTGSPNLL
-1522 VYSRLSAA
+1522 VYSRLSAS
-1530 PPVAAAPTTTST
+1530 PPGASAPTTTLP
-1542 SSTTSTTVAS
+1542 TTTLPTTTLPTTTVPAGDD
-1552 TTTSTTSV
+1552 
-1560 PSGGGGGDD
+1560 GGGGGDD
-1569 SGGGDGGGG
+1569 NGGG
-1578 DDAAAPE
+1578 DDAPE
-1585 TTTTIARRMIPSS
+1585 TTTTIARRVSP
-1598 TVPSTVPSSTIPQP
+1598 PSTVPATTVPQIQASTPIDD
-1612 AITAP
+1612 
-1617 AIVLGNVQPV
+1617 LSKLLPV
-1627 NRIVNP
+1627 NRMLNP

-1639 PLVVPQAVFTPSSNK
+1639 PIVVAQAVFAPSSNK

-1666 PAQSTVHVY
+1666 PAQSMVHVY
-1675 RDGILVKSVPAAAAQ
+1675 RDGILVKSVSAAAAQ
-1690 AIKIDKNK
+1690 SIKIAKNK
-1698 VGDSSFQILIV
+1698 VGESSFQILIV
-1709 DKKGA
+1709 DKKGV

>member
-1 MFGDRS
+1 
-7 FGQPKGTQE
+7 
-16 LPDDAKRTEHPTD
+16 
-29 TVSSEMTLK
+29 
-38 NRWIQPI
+38 
-45 LRSVGGTTVVTQR
+45 
-58 CIRTLMAVALLAP
+58 
-71 LVLASV
+71 
-77 EPTPALAIA
+77 
-86 PTGDY
+86 
-91 IVILKDGVNL
+91 
-101 DRKVAKEAGLG
+101 
-112 NAVSDVYS
+112 
-120 SAVDGFVVELDNADV
+120 
-135 MRLRKDKDVLL
+135 
-146 VELDRTLSI
+146 
-155 NESSGVLG
+155 
-163 PDLSNLMGV
+163 
-172 PVADQY
+172 
-178 IVTLKNEVAPRAF
+178 
-191 ATAEAATGSQ
+191 
-201 ILSVYTSAI
+201 
-210 NGFAAMLDASA
+210 
-221 LERLAKDPNVE
+221 
-232 SIEQD
+232 
-237 RIVVLQGDQ
+237 
-246 VDPPWGLDRVDQR
+246 
-259 SGTRN
+259 
-264 SRYSYTN
+264 
-271 TGTGVTAYVIDTGV
+271 
-285 MASHIDFGG
+285 
-294 RVGAGYTVYDDGRGT
+294 
-309 TDCNGH
+309 
-315 GTHVAGT
+315 
-322 IGGSTYG
+322 
-329 IAKAV
+329 
-334 SLIPVRVL
+334 
-342 SCSGS
+342 
-347 GSISGVIA
+347 
-355 GINWAISDHASGTP
+355 
-369 AVANMSLGGLYSA
+369 
-382 SLNSAVANATEDG
+382 
-395 IVFAVA
+395 
-401 AGNNNRLACSYS
+401 
-413 PASEPTAITVGAIG
+413 
-427 GSDDRASFTNYGSC
+427 
-441 VDLFAPGVSI
+441 
-451 MSATI
+451 
-456 ASSSASRMLSGTSM
+456 M

-534 VPTLL
+534 VPTSL

-552 NAPTQSGGADVT
+552 IAPTQSGGAEVT

-589 AATVTGLVNGTTY
+589 AATVTGLTNGTTY

-670 ATWSTFSDSI
+670 ATWSTFSDSV

-717 AVPWAASLPSA
+717 AVPWAASLPSV

-792 GASYI
+792 GSSYI

-809 DPSVVSAAV
+809 DPSVVSASV

-831 MLVGPQYV
+831 MLIGPQYV
-839 ALRWGAPTSDGG
+839 ALRWGAPTFDGG
-851 SAVTNYVVEYTID
+851 SVVTNYVIEYTID

-870 TWSEPTGN
+870 TWPESTGN

-890 VPHKFRISARNAIA
+890 VPHKFRISARNAVA

-965 STWTTYVDTV
+965 STWATYVDTV

-989 ISVIFRVSAINS
+989 INVLFRVSAINS

-1009 NSNTITTISALTND
+1009 NSNSITTIGALTND

-1109 GGTWSS
+1109 GGLWSS

-1144 QFTVAPDPTA
+1144 QFTVAPNPTA

-1214 GVAYTFSVTATNAIG
+1214 GVAYTFRVTATNAIG
-1229 TSTASTASDP
+1229 VSAASTASDP

-1248 EAPTTLWGLDRIDQ
+1248 EAPTTVWGLDRIDQ

-1300 LSGFSSVSDS
+1300 LSGFSAVSDS

-1352 STSAVIAG
+1352 STSGVIAG

-1471 TSMASPHVAGVAA
+1471 TSMASPHVAGVVA

-1499 EWITSTAT
+1499 DWITSTAT

-1522 VYSRLSAA
+1522 VYSRLSSA

-1542 SSTTSTTVAS
+1542 TSTTAAPSTTSTTS
-1552 TTTSTTSV
+1552 L

-1569 SGGGDGGGG
+1569 SGGGD
-1578 DDAAAPE
+1578 DDAAPE
-1585 TTTTIARRMIPSS
+1585 TTTTIARPVV
-1598 TVPSTVPSSTIPQP
+1598 TTSTVPSSTIPQP
-1612 AITAP
+1612 LVSTP
-1617 AIVLGNVQPV
+1617 SVRPSTVLPV
-1627 NRIVNP
+1627 SRIVNP
-1633 ILGSQI
+1633 MRGSQI
-1639 PLVVPQAVFTPSSNK
+1639 PVVAPQAVFTPSSNK

-1690 AIKIDKNK
+1690 AIKITNNK

-1709 DKKGA
+1709 DKKGV

>member
-1 MFGDRS
+1 
-7 FGQPKGTQE
+7 
-16 LPDDAKRTEHPTD
+16 
-29 TVSSEMTLK
+29 
-38 NRWIQPI
+38 
-45 LRSVGGTTVVTQR
+45 
-58 CIRTLMAVALLAP
+58 MAVALLAP

-210 NGFAAMLDASA
+210 NGFAAMLNASA

-613 TSEASSTATA
+613 TSEASSTVTA

-1009 NSNTITTISALTND
+1009 NSNSITTIGALTND

-1325 TVGGSNYGVAPGVA
+1325 TVGGSNYGIAPGVA

-1352 STSAVIAG
+1352 STSGVIAG

-1569 SGGGDGGGG
+1569 SGGDGGGG
-1578 DDAAAPE
+1578 DDAAPE